1 MVKAPLNQ
9 TVTKKSSNVNSIG
22 CFLFACEYIERQ
34 MSLFAVFLINNML

>member
-9 TVTKKSSNVNSIG
+9 TVTKKSSNDIG
-22 CFLFACEYIERQ
+22 CFFFACEYIERQ